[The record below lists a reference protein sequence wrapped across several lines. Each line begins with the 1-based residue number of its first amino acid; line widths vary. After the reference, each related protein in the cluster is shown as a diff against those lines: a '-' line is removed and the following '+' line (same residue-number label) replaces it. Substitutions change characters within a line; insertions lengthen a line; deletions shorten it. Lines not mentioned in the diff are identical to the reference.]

1 MSGEPPPTGVVER
14 NMIVRYPGLRL
25 SMIGALAS
33 CVAASFIVAL
43 AASAAEPKPAESV
56 CQKLTGAD
64 RTECERRVREQDVEH
79 ERAAAPQPEPDRNEP
94 PPDTKSEGND
104 DSDTA
109 DPPRP

>member
-1 MSGEPPPTGVVER
+1 
-14 NMIVRYPGLRL
+14 MIVRRLSLRL

-33 CVAASFIVAL
+33 CIASAWAVH
-43 AASAAEPKPAESV
+43 AAEPSPADSP

-64 RTECERRVREQDVEH
+64 RTECERRVREQEQ
-79 ERAAAPQPEPDRNEP
+79 ERAAAPQPDQNEP

-109 DPPRP
+109 DPPQP

>member
-1 MSGEPPPTGVVER
+1 
-14 NMIVRYPGLRL
+14 MIVRRLSLRL

-33 CVAASFIVAL
+33 CIAIAWAAHAADPNPAAS
-43 AASAAEPKPAESV
+43 P

-64 RTECERRVREQDVEH
+64 RTECERQVREQEQ
-79 ERAAAPQPEPDRNEP
+79 ERAPARRPEPEQNEP

-109 DPPRP
+109 DPPQP

>member
-64 RTECERRVREQDVEH
+64 RTECERRVREQQR
-79 ERAAAPQPEPDRNEP
+79 ERAAAPLPEPDQSEP
-94 PPDTKSEGND
+94 PPDTKSEAND

-109 DPPRP
+109 DPPQP